1 LPGAP
6 LTLDQFV
13 AAIVTLLVVIDPP
26 GVGLIFL
33 ALTSGMPEVEKRA
46 VAVKASAIALAV
58 LVGAALFGGALLAI
72 LGIGLPAFR
81 IAGGLLLFA
90 IAFEMV
96 FEKRQERK
104 VSSVA
109 GLDHRSAIAAFPL
122 AIPLIAGPGAITAA
136 VLLAGRTGGEVLG
149 MALLLLTIAAVS
161 AVTLATLLVSS
172 HLERIVSVTTQTVF
186 ARLTGVLLAA
196 LAVQFVIDGIRES
209 VVG

>member
-1 LPGAP
+1 MS
-6 LTLDQFV
+6 LTLDQTI

-33 ALTSGMPEVEKRA
+33 ALTTGMSDAEKRA
-46 VAVKASAIALAV
+46 IAIKASGIALAV
-58 LVGAALFGGALLAI
+58 LVGAALIGSTLLGL

-81 IAGGLLLFA
+81 IAGGLLVFA

-109 GLDHRSAIAAFPL
+109 GMEHTAAIAAFPL

-136 VLLAGRTGGEVLG
+136 VLHAGRTDGGIVA
-149 MALLLLTIAAVS
+149 MSLLLLIIAAVT
-161 AVTLATLLVSS
+161 AVTLVTLLAAS

-196 LAVQFVIDGIRES
+196 LAVQFVIDGILES
-209 VVG
+209 VPG

>member
-1 LPGAP
+1 
-6 LTLDQFV
+6 
-13 AAIVTLLVVIDPP
+13 VVIDPP

-33 ALTSGMPEVEKRA
+33 ALTAGMAEADKRA

-58 LVGAALFGGALLAI
+58 LVGAALVGSTLLAI

-109 GLDHRSAIAAFPL
+109 GLDHRSAVAAFPL
-122 AIPLIAGPGAITAA
+122 AIPLIAGPGAITAS
-136 VLLAGRTGGEVLG
+136 VLLAGGAEGDLVG
-149 MALLLLTIAAVS
+149 ISLLILTIAAVS
-161 AVTLATLLVSS
+161 GMTLVTLLLAS
-172 HLERIVSVTTQTVF
+172 HLERIVSVTAQTVF

-196 LAVQFVIDGIRES
+196 LAVQFVTDGIRES
-209 VVG
+209 IAG

>member
-1 LPGAP
+1 M
-6 LTLDQFV
+6 
-13 AAIVTLLVVIDPP
+13 TLLVVIDPP

-33 ALTSGMPEVEKRA
+33 ALTSGMQEAEKRA
-46 VAVKASAIALAV
+46 VAIKASAIAVAV
-58 LVGAALFGGALLAI
+58 LVGAALIGGTLLAI

-109 GLDHRSAIAAFPL
+109 GVDHRSAIAAFPL
-122 AIPLIAGPGAITAA
+122 AIPLIAGPGAITAC
-136 VLLAGRTGGEVLG
+136 VLLAGRTNGEFSA
-149 MALLLLTIAAVS
+149 MALLLVTIGTVA
-161 AVTLATLLVSS
+161 AVTLVTLLVSS

-196 LAVQFVIDGIRES
+196 LAVQFVIDGVRES
-209 VVG
+209 VPG